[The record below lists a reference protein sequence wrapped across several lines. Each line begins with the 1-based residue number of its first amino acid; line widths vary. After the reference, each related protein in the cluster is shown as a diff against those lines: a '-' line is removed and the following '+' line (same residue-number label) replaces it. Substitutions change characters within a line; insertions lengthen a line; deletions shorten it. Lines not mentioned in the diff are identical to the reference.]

1 MADIFELFRR
11 IGGGETGKKKPI
23 GWILAGLGNPG
34 MEYRDS
40 RHNAGFCALDY
51 VAEKIAAPVNRVRW
65 HALCG
70 EGDIGGERV
79 LLMKPETFMNLSG
92 TSVSEAA
99 AFYKL
104 PPEHIMI
111 LHDDINFAPGR
122 VRMRRSGSAG
132 GHNGLKSV
140 IDCLGSENFPRV
152 KIGVGEKPNRE
163 YPLADWVLGRLSEE
177 DLRATK
183 ARYPDILDAIT
194 LWIGGDPER
203 AMSRLSQGS

>member
-1 MADIFELFRR
+1 
-11 IGGGETGKKKPI
+11 
-23 GWILAGLGNPG
+23 
-34 MEYRDS
+34 
-40 RHNAGFCALDY
+40 
-51 VAEKIAAPVNRVRW
+51 
-65 HALCG
+65 
-70 EGDIGGERV
+70 
-79 LLMKPETFMNLSG
+79 
-92 TSVSEAA
+92 
-99 AFYKL
+99 
-104 PPEHIMI
+104 MI